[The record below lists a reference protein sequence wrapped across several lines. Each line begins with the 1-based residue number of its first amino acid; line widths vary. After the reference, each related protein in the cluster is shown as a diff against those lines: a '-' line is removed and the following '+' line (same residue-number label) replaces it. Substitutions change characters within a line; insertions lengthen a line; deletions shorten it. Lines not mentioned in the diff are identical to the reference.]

1 MIKIISLVIVGVLL
15 VFLYKVLKTRIQRI
29 SKWKIFF
36 WSLPIIVVIIYFL
49 TKNIHVAAITGA
61 IPYVLLIIKRLFSL
75 IRFWRYI
82 KTFRN
87 QKTNKT
93 KSQAMT
99 KTQAAGILD
108 VGENATTEEIV
119 LAHKKMMQKY
129 HPDKGGNDEIAK
141 IINEAKDIMLS

>member
-1 MIKIISLVIVGVLL
+1 
-15 VFLYKVLKTRIQRI
+15 
-29 SKWKIFF
+29 
-36 WSLPIIVVIIYFL
+36 
-49 TKNIHVAAITGA
+49 
-61 IPYVLLIIKRLFSL
+61 
-75 IRFWRYI
+75 
-82 KTFRN
+82 
-87 QKTNKT
+87 
-93 KSQAMT
+93 MT